1 MQQGQ
6 RPQTPAVRKAHAA
19 DTGPHASSASG
30 GAVLTLDAWD
40 RMTISAPAAATAGTG
55 ALPAGLAAALAVI
68 DAGFAVVDPA
78 RTGGT
83 RAVPSAGAVHPYE
96 CHVITAEAVFETD
109 AVRRRVF
116 RTAVTDPA
124 ALAAAGVPM
133 PADGGAVVVVVT
145 RPWLSMRKY
154 GDRGYLYTQLDTAH
168 LAVNLLGLAS
178 QSPGNAELRLRV
190 RREPLA
196 GLLGIADR
204 CREIHSV
211 LRMGPASPSV
221 RSAPGWTV
229 YEAGGGAERPSW
241 LERLCWES
249 LGQVAAGDAPESR
262 VPLELPDGGGPLAVT
277 EPSGGAEP
285 PDGAGP
291 LDVAE
296 PPDKAEPLDVAG
308 PPLRATAVVRK
319 PFLPAGARLPVDAS
333 WSLGPKWRGL
343 SAGRRSS
350 ERFAA
355 GAISGAALGRTLAAT
370 RTALACDL
378 PAETVLRLTL
388 VARSVS
394 GLAPGTYRLTGDG
407 DDRAGLPL
415 TDQDLVR
422 ACMHQDHLGS
432 AAAAVLFHIRRDD
445 LLGRSPVALREALFR
460 AGGLGQLLYLGA
472 TEAGI
477 GVTGVGGF
485 DTRRWQHLGCV
496 PEGDELLYLLLLGA
510 DGDPGAKWDRF
521 QTAYAQAER

>member
-6 RPQTPAVRKAHAA
+6 TPQTPAVRNVLAA
-19 DTGPHASSASG
+19 DPGPRASAASG
-30 GAVLTLDAWD
+30 DAVLTLDAWN
-40 RMTISAPAAATAGTG
+40 RMMISAPAVATAGTG

-83 RAVPSAGAVHPYE
+83 RAVPSAGALHPYE
-96 CHVITAEAVFETD
+96 CHVITREAVFETD

-116 RTAVTDPA
+116 RTGAADPS
-124 ALAAAGVPM
+124 ALASAGVPA
-133 PADGGAVVVVVT
+133 PTDGGAVVVVVT

-168 LAVNLLGLAS
+168 LAVNLLGLAA
-178 QSPGNAELRLRV
+178 QTPGHAELRLRV
-190 RREPLA
+190 RRKPLA
-196 GLLGIADR
+196 DLLGITDR

-211 LRMGPASPSV
+211 LHMAPVSPGA
-221 RSAPGWTV
+221 RSLPPGWTV
-229 YEAGGGAERPSW
+229 YEAGGAERPSW

-249 LGQVAAGDAPESR
+249 LGQVAAVDTAGPSEPPALPEQVGPR
-262 VPLELPDGGGPLAVT
+262 APLASADPA
-277 EPSGGAEP
+277 EPASGAEP
-285 PDGAGP
+285 PYAARRLETAGP
-291 LDVAE
+291 RA
-296 PPDKAEPLDVAG
+296 
-308 PPLRATAVVRK
+308 RATALARK
-319 PFLPAGARLPVDAS
+319 PILPAGARLPVDAS

-378 PAETVLRLTL
+378 PAESVLRLTL

-394 GLAPGTYRLTGDG
+394 GLAPGTYRLTGEG
-407 DDRAGLPL
+407 DRADLPL

-432 AAAAVLFHIRRDD
+432 AAAAVLFHIRRDE

-472 TEAGI
+472 TEAGV

-485 DTRRWQHLGCV
+485 DTLRWQRLGCV

-510 DGDPGAKWDRF
+510 DGAPGAKWDRF